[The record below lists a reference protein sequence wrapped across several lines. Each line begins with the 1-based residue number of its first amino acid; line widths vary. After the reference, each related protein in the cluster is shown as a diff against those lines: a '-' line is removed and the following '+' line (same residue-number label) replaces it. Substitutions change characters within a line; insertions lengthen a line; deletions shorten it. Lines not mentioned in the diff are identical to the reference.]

1 MIIDGVDVHCQ
12 YCMCPKEAWKGGSFK
27 TYQGDECKLYD
38 DFSAVIS
45 ELEDTGKPFGNQ
57 DILESCR
64 NDFEREYIDIQ
75 DFETTITE
83 MIMINVEE
91 GYMPD
96 NYRPISKVK

>member
-1 MIIDGVDVHCQ
+1 MTIDGVDVHCQ
-12 YCMCPKEAWKGGSFK
+12 YCMCPVKVWKHSMK
-27 TYQGDECKLYD
+27 NYEGDECKLYD

-64 NDFEREYIDIQ
+64 NDFEHEYTDIQ
-75 DFETTITE
+75 DFEAIVNE
-83 MIMINVEE
+83 MILINVSE

-96 NYRPISKVK
+96 NYRSISKVK